1 MCNKHSVDKDNN
13 LQIDR
18 SSQPFLCS
26 LQAAADSLGGISVR
40 TISRMIARKELVGVS
55 VGRRS
60 MVLISSIDDW
70 VVQQIKKRRSEL
82 S

>member
-70 VVQQIKKRRSEL
+70 VVQQIKKEGAN
-82 S
+82 